1 MMLRLIVY
9 GFIALSTTSTIIYFL
24 LTTTLGLSDIKSASI
39 EKMTTS
45 IMNDLN
51 HAIPLIEEAGYTMSS
66 VEAELSLPPEI
77 TTEFELEKIVKEEK
91 QLKLLKA
98 LENNRIGSLVLSSL
112 MQAFKLNENISIK
125 DMPMKSIGIV
135 ISLPP
140 FVKIKYE
147 K

>member
-1 MMLRLIVY
+1 MFKLILY
-9 GFIALSTTSTIIYFL
+9 GFIALSTTSTILFLL
-24 LTTTLGLSDIKSASI
+24 LTTSLGLNDIKSASI
-39 EKMTTS
+39 EKITTS
-45 IMNDLN
+45 IMTDLN
-51 HAIPLIEEAGYTMSS
+51 QAMPLIEKAGYKMSS

-77 TTEFELEKIVKEEK
+77 TTEFELEKIVEHET

-98 LENNRIGSLVLSSL
+98 LENNNIGKLVLTSL
-112 MQAFKLNENISIK
+112 MQAFKLNKNISIK